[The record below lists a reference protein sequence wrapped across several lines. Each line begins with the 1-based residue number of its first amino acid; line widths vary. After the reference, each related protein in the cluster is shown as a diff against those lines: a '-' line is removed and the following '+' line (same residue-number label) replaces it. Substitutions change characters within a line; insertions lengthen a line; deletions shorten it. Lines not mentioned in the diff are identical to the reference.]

1 MSEVNKDEVNLGIVK
16 ISDEVI
22 SVVAAVASSE
32 IKGVVEIGHSQVS
45 SGANKFSK
53 KALGKGVKVS
63 VDNEEAIIEMA
74 ISAEY
79 GVKIPDLVYKV
90 QDNVKNTV
98 QAITGLKVSKVNI
111 YVQNI
116 IILNDKNE
124 ILDK

>member
-1 MSEVNKDEVNLGIVK
+1 MSEVNKDGVNLGIVK

-32 IKGVVEIGHSQVS
+32 IKGVVEIGHCLVS
-45 SGANKFSK
+45 ANNKFSK
-53 KALGKGVKVS
+53 KGLGKGVKVS

-74 ISAEY
+74 ISVEY
-79 GVKIPDLVYKV
+79 GIKISDLVYKV

-98 QAITGLKVSKVNI
+98 QAITGLKVSMVNI

-116 IILNDKNE
+116 VILKDKNE

>member
-1 MSEVNKDEVNLGIVK
+1 MSEINRDEINLGIVK

-32 IKGVVEIGHSQVS
+32 IEGVMEIGHSQIS
-45 SGANKFSK
+45 QNANKFSK
-53 KALGKGVKVS
+53 KSLGKGVKVS
-63 VDNEEAIIEMA
+63 VDNEEAVIDLA
-74 ISAEY
+74 ISVEY

-98 QAITGLKVSKVNI
+98 QAITGLRVSMVNV

-116 IILNDKNE
+116 IILKDKNE

>member
-1 MSEVNKDEVNLGIVK
+1 MSEVNRDEINLGIVK

-32 IKGVVEIGHSQVS
+32 INGVVEIGHCQVS
-45 SGANKFSK
+45 ENNKFTK
-53 KALGKGVKVS
+53 KGLGKGVKVS
-63 VDNEEAIIEMA
+63 VDNEEAVIEMT
-74 ISAEY
+74 ISVEY
-79 GVKIPDLVYKV
+79 GLKIPDLVYKV

-98 QAITGLKVSKVNI
+98 QAITGLKVSMVNI

-116 IILNDKNE
+116 IILKDKNE

>member
-1 MSEVNKDEVNLGIVK
+1 MSEVNRDEINLGIVK

-32 IKGVVEIGHSQVS
+32 IAGVVEIGHSQVS
-45 SGANKFSK
+45 PNGNKFSK
-53 KALGKGVKVS
+53 KSLGKGVKVS
-63 VDNEEAIIEMA
+63 VDNEEAVIELA
-74 ISAEY
+74 ISVEY
-79 GVKIPDLVYKV
+79 GTKIPDLVYKV

-98 QAITGLKVSKVNI
+98 QAITVLKVSMVNI

-116 IILNDKNE
+116 IILKDKNE

>member
-1 MSEVNKDEVNLGIVK
+1 MSEVNKDDVNLGIVK

-32 IKGVVEIGHSQVS
+32 IKVVVEIVHCLVS
-45 SGANKFSK
+45 ANNKFSK
-53 KALGKGVKVS
+53 KGLGKGVKVS

-74 ISAEY
+74 ISVEY
-79 GVKIPDLVYKV
+79 GIKIPDLVYKV

-98 QAITGLKVSKVNI
+98 QAITGLKVSMVNI

-116 IILNDKNE
+116 VILKDKNE